1 MLVLPLVSF
10 TCCSSDAQRER
21 LCAELQKRIVRGAG
35 ALDLSA
41 GWCLSLWKKFVG
53 WRANSPSLLSLLSP
67 PSLLSLLSPPS
78 LLSLLHS
85 VNEITGPLICLFYHV
100 IISALS

>member
-1 MLVLPLVSF
+1 M
-10 TCCSSDAQRER
+10 
-21 LCAELQKRIVRGAG
+21 
-35 ALDLSA
+35 
-41 GWCLSLWKKFVG
+41 G
-53 WRANSPSLLSLLSP
+53 WRANS

-100 IISALS
+100 IISALSRILAVISIFFGSFWPPFGSRLATIPLFVVTRLSHGSSKTLEMHHEGM